1 MEATS
6 VVDVE
11 AIHAV
16 AAVEAVG
23 EADLTLDP
31 TVAEVAAVEEED
43 STEAVVEVE
52 GGLMEV
58 VAEAEVDST
67 IGEEED
73 AVVEALYP
81 EAALPAVVEE
91 VAGDLRQLLF
101 LGKFVPS
108 CTTTVLTL
116 ASIEMG
122 YFHHQTRRLRSLRM
136 RQSKAPRQH
145 WRRYP

>member
-1 MEATS
+1 MEVTS

-16 AAVEAVG
+16 AAVGAVG

-31 TVAEVAAVEEED
+31 TAAEVAAVEEEG
-43 STEAVVEVE
+43 STEAVVE

>member
-1 MEATS
+1 M
-6 VVDVE
+6 VDVE
-11 AIHAV
+11 VIHAA

-31 TVAEVAAVEEED
+31 TAAEVAAVEEED
-43 STEAVVEVE
+43 STEAVVEAE

-67 IGEEED
+67 MGEEED
-73 AVVEALYP
+73 AVVEAMHP

-101 LGKFVPS
+101 L
-108 CTTTVLTL
+108 
-116 ASIEMG
+116 EMR
-122 YFHHQTRRLRSLRM
+122 YFHHQMRRLRSLRM
-136 RQSKAPRQH
+136 RQSKASRQH
-145 WRRYP
+145 WRRHP

>member
-1 MEATS
+1 MTS

-11 AIHAV
+11 VIHAA

-23 EADLTLDP
+23 EADLTLDL
-31 TVAEVAAVEEED
+31 TAAEVAAAEEEN

-58 VAEAEVDST
+58 VAEVEVDSAM
-67 IGEEED
+67 GEEED
-73 AVVEALYP
+73 AVVEALHP
-81 EAALPAVVEE
+81 EAALLAVVEE

-108 CTTTVLTL
+108 RPTIVLT
-116 ASIEMG
+116 
-122 YFHHQTRRLRSLRM
+122 
-136 RQSKAPRQH
+136 
-145 WRRYP
+145 

>member
-1 MEATS
+1 MEVTS

-31 TVAEVAAVEEED
+31 TAAEVAAVEEED
-43 STEAVVEVE
+43 LMEAVVEVE
-52 GGLMEV
+52 GVLMEV

-67 IGEEED
+67 MGEEED
-73 AVVEALYP
+73 AVVEALHP
-81 EAALPAVVEE
+81 EVALPAVVEE

-101 LGKFVPS
+101 LGKFVPF
-108 CTTTVLTL
+108 CTTTVLT
-116 ASIEMG
+116 
-122 YFHHQTRRLRSLRM
+122 
-136 RQSKAPRQH
+136 
-145 WRRYP
+145 

>member
-1 MEATS
+1 VEVTS

-31 TVAEVAAVEEED
+31 TAAEVAAVEEEG
-43 STEAVVEVE
+43 STEAVVE

>member
-1 MEATS
+1 M
-6 VVDVE
+6 VDVE

-31 TVAEVAAVEEED
+31 TAAEVAAVEEEG
-43 STEAVVEVE
+43 STEAVVE
-52 GGLMEV
+52 GLMEV

-73 AVVEALYP
+73 AVVEALHP
-81 EAALPAVVEE
+81 EVALPAVVEE

-145 WRRYP
+145 WRQYP

>member
-1 MEATS
+1 MTS

-11 AIHAV
+11 VIHA
-16 AAVEAVG
+16 AA
-23 EADLTLDP
+23 
-31 TVAEVAAVEEED
+31 AEVAAVEEED

-67 IGEEED
+67 MGEED
-73 AVVEALYP
+73 VVVEAMHP

-91 VAGDLRQLLF
+91 VAGDLCQLLF

-108 CTTTVLTL
+108 CTITVLTS

-122 YFHHQTRRLRSLRM
+122 YFQHQMRRLRSLRM
-136 RQSKAPRQH
+136 RQSKASRQH
-145 WRRYP
+145 